1 MKFLEDDFQGL
12 PHDEADMMKIMG
24 FGNFDSTKVVL
35 TLCILIHKTIT
46 PIQTR
51 SWSLILY
58 QIVCFLQGKK
68 VNGNDIYVA
77 NIPKKRRYRYLSLSK
92 FLF

>member
-12 PHDEADMMKIMG
+12 PHDETDMMKIMG

-35 TLCILIHKTIT
+35 RLCILILKTIT

-51 SWSLILY
+51 SWS
-58 QIVCFLQGKK
+58 
-68 VNGNDIYVA
+68 
-77 NIPKKRRYRYLSLSK
+77 
-92 FLF
+92 